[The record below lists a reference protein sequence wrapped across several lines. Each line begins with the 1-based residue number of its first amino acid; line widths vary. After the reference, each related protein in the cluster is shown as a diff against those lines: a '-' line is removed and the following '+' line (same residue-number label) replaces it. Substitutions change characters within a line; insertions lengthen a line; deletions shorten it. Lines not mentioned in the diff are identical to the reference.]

1 MDPLLTTHSAF
12 SCSRHGSTAPQ
23 QTIRRGTATAQ
34 DDYELGA
41 GSFAQLAA
49 AKPVSS
55 GVHELRA
62 SCHALVHVHVKCD
75 VRSGGNVYHT

>member
-1 MDPLLTTHSAF
+1 MNL
-12 SCSRHGSTAPQ
+12 R
-23 QTIRRGTATAQ
+23 
-34 DDYELGA
+34 E
-41 GSFAQLAA
+41 GSFAQFAA